1 MKSEGRRALVFRR
14 VSLRL
19 LSETAGISVVSLFAW
34 APGVIVIAPPVAH
47 YNPIV
52 PSRTLLFCIPGSS
65 LFFSVL
71 RLQEFV
77 EKMLTAVSVF
87 LVDAADRAWAVA
99 ERFLRTDNG
108 ENCDLEYREYRM
120 ITSNY
125 RAVWLRDIVSVEK
138 RGDLPVALRAG

>member
-1 MKSEGRRALVFRR
+1 
-14 VSLRL
+14 
-19 LSETAGISVVSLFAW
+19 
-34 APGVIVIAPPVAH
+34 VIVIAPPVAH

-77 EKMLTAVSVF
+77 EKMLTAVSAF

-99 ERFLRTDNG
+99 ERSYERIMVKIVTLNT
-108 ENCDLEYREYRM
+108 ENTE
-120 ITSNY
+120 
-125 RAVWLRDIVSVEK
+125 
-138 RGDLPVALRAG
+138 